1 MLPSS
6 RSFQEVPLSLAPSL
20 KLVKV
25 SPAPEV
31 QVPFKLL
38 PLLWNSE
45 GGSLCGSLQVSALLS
60 PQALQDGAFPV
71 SKLKGLGTSGSFLC
85 RVAPAEDA
93 SVGL

>member
-6 RSFQEVPLSLAPSL
+6 SFQEVPLSLAPPL
-20 KLVKV
+20 KSVKV

-45 GGSLCGSLQVSALLS
+45 GGSLCGSLRVSASLS
-60 PQALQDGAFPV
+60 PQALQEGAFPV
-71 SKLKGLGTSGSFLC
+71 SKLRGMGRGGSFLC
-85 RVAPAEDA
+85 RGAPAEDPH
-93 SVGL
+93 VGL